1 MWPRGPRTWV
11 SAQNLGCRRR
21 TSSGNLSNIASIFE
35 YTGLIKVLI
44 NKHPYHGGLLIL
56 FISRFLFFEELF
68 ILCLW
73 VYIKNFLKGNFNN
86 VKLVLMKNSTTK
98 QNSYVTFSTSPSIP
112 FSYFMWWNL
121 KEKEIKMISDVM
133 YYVKE

>member
-1 MWPRGPRTWV
+1 
-11 SAQNLGCRRR
+11 
-21 TSSGNLSNIASIFE
+21 
-35 YTGLIKVLI
+35 
-44 NKHPYHGGLLIL
+44 
-56 FISRFLFFEELF
+56 
-68 ILCLW
+68 
-73 VYIKNFLKGNFNN
+73 
-86 VKLVLMKNSTTK
+86 MKNSTTK